1 MATKVILRADV
12 ARVGKRGDILE
23 VADGYARNF
32 LLPRGLAMPAA
43 AGTVEQ
49 AAKMR
54 RSRDLRDAKDRESAE
69 TVARALV
76 ATPIELSAKAR
87 DGKLFGSVAAAQIAD
102 AVKKQTSVTLDA
114 KTIVLPEHI
123 KTTGEHDV
131 TVKLHSDV
139 QFTLK
144 VNVSAQ

>member
-69 TVARALV
+69 T
-76 ATPIELSAKAR
+76 
-87 DGKLFGSVAAAQIAD
+87 D